1 MPGSARAQCSRVR
14 TVTEL
19 RHAWRE
25 AHASGINRRMTLR
38 KVCYL
43 DTHLSIISYLDYRTT
58 MKLIAALLIA
68 AAAVQAIGHIDPLE
82 LAKAVVPGT
91 EELAAVIDEMPLPDG
106 KSEAED
112 ELDATVSSPEID
124 RRANQ
129 ADADAAYADLKRLQP
144 YLHCPP
150 QPNPH
155 PCDDKFLT
163 SNQCL
168 QLCNEKPPSVG
179 VTCKWWNNCRKSTVS
194 CCERW
199 DCRLVANALG

>member
-1 MPGSARAQCSRVR
+1 
-14 TVTEL
+14 
-19 RHAWRE
+19 
-25 AHASGINRRMTLR
+25 
-38 KVCYL
+38 
-43 DTHLSIISYLDYRTT
+43 

-68 AAAVQAIGHIDPLE
+68 AAAVQAIGNIDPLE
-82 LAKAVVPGT
+82 LAKAVIPGT
-91 EELAAVIDEMPLPDG
+91 EEPAAVIDEMPLPDDT
-106 KSEAED
+106 SETED
-112 ELDATVSSPEID
+112 ELHTNVSSPELD
-124 RRANQ
+124 RRGNQ

-179 VTCKWWNNCRKSTVS
+179 VTCKWWNNCRKSTVEKYCNCLFGS
-194 CCERW
+194 TNTDRPWAEGWVKTPAKAEPRK
-199 DCRLVANALG
+199 LS